1 MRTLNRLL
9 LVSLAVACPLIVAA
23 AEEEAPSPEPDVTI
37 RSDGDNFI
45 QEYKANGFV
54 YAVKITPKYGK
65 PYYLVRADGTS
76 GQFIRSDQP
85 DMLIPQWVLFSW

>member
-9 LVSLAVACPLIVAA
+9 LVSVLVACPLLAA
-23 AEEEAPSPEPDVTI
+23 AEDDAPSAEPDVTI
-37 RSDGDNFI
+37 GKDGDNFI
-45 QEYKANGFV
+45 QEYRANGFV

>member
-1 MRTLNRLL
+1 MRTLNRLF
-9 LVSLAVACPLIVAA
+9 LVSLTVACPLMAL
-23 AEEEAPSPEPDVTI
+23 AEDDDAPSPEPDVTI
-37 RSDGDNFI
+37 STDGDNFV

-76 GQFIRSDQP
+76 GQFIRADQP

>member
-9 LVSLAVACPLIVAA
+9 LVSLTAACPLMVAA
-23 AEEEAPSPEPDVTI
+23 AEDEAPSPEPDVTI
-37 RSDGDNFI
+37 RKDGDNFI

>member
-9 LVSLAVACPLIVAA
+9 LVSLLSACPPLALA
-23 AEEEAPSPEPDVTI
+23 AEDEAPSPEPDVTI
-37 RSDGDNFI
+37 GTDGDNFV

-54 YAVKITPKYGK
+54 YAVKITPKHGK

-76 GQFIRSDQP
+76 GQFIRADQP

>member
-1 MRTLNRLL
+1 MRTQIRLL
-9 LVSLAVACPLIVAA
+9 LVALLVACPLIAAA
-23 AEEEAPSPEPDVTI
+23 AEDEAPSAEPDVTI
-37 RSDGDNFI
+37 QKDGDNFV

-54 YAVKITPKYGK
+54 YAVKITPKHGK

>member
-1 MRTLNRLL
+1 MRAPNRLSLVL
-9 LVSLAVACPLIVAA
+9 LLAACPALAMAVDD
-23 AEEEAPSPEPDVTI
+23 EAPSAEPDVTI
-37 RSDGDNFI
+37 SKDGENFI

-54 YAVKITPKYGK
+54 YAVKITPKHGK

>member
-1 MRTLNRLL
+1 MRTQNHLL
-9 LVSLAVACPLIVAA
+9 LVALIMAFPLIAAA
-23 AEEEAPSPEPDVTI
+23 AEDEAPSAEPDVTI
-37 RSDGDNFI
+37 QKDGDSFVK
-45 QEYKANGFV
+45 EYKANGFV

-76 GQFIRSDQP
+76 GQFIRADQP

>member
-1 MRTLNRLL
+1 MRTPNRLL
-9 LVSLAVACPLIVAA
+9 LVALLLAFPLFAHA
-23 AEEEAPSPEPDVTI
+23 AEDQAPTAEPDVTI
-37 RSDGDNFI
+37 RKDGDTFV

-54 YAVKITPKYGK
+54 YAVKVTPKHGK

-76 GQFIRSDQP
+76 GQFIRSDPP

>member
-1 MRTLNRLL
+1 MRAQKRLV
-9 LVSLAVACPLIVAA
+9 LVGLLAVCPLTALA
-23 AEEEAPSPEPDVTI
+23 AEDAPSAEPDVTI
-37 RSDGDNFI
+37 NPDGDNFI
-45 QEYKANGFV
+45 QEYRSNGFV
-54 YAVKITPKYGK
+54 YAVKITPKHGK

>member
-1 MRTLNRLL
+1 MRRVNRLL
-9 LVSLAVACPLIVAA
+9 LVGLVAACPLLVAA
-23 AEEEAPSPEPDVTI
+23 AQDDAPSPEPDVTI
-37 RSDGDNFI
+37 SPGGDNFI

-54 YAVKITPKYGK
+54 YAVKITPKHGK

>member
-1 MRTLNRLL
+1 MRTQNRLL
-9 LVSLAVACPLIVAA
+9 LVALLVACPLIAVAA
-23 AEEEAPSPEPDVTI
+23 DDEAPSAEPDVTI
-37 RSDGDNFI
+37 RKDGDNFV

-54 YAVKITPKYGK
+54 YAVKITPKYGV

-76 GQFIRSDQP
+76 GQFIRADQP